1 MKIFLRAKQV
11 SKILWVFYCGLLF
24 LPVDGV
30 ADSGEEIFTSNFS
43 NSMKHSNSIV
53 RGTRLNNTMAIK
65 ASVTD
70 GPVEYDLYYRYPNDD
85 IPLPGEWTTTE
96 QFAEQMMEQ
105 ALMLCQKS
113 QEYRHSGEMDTAIE
127 LLDQAYW
134 LILGINTYEDENL
147 IREKEDIR
155 FMISKR
161 IIEIYASREINI
173 NGSQNE
179 IPIDINK
186 QVQYEIDL
194 YTKGRLRNHFIAS
207 YRRSGKYRPMIV
219 EMLKAEDLPEELS
232 WLPLV
237 ESGFRVK
244 ALSKARA
251 LGLWQFIPSTGYKF
265 GLNRN
270 RYIDERLDPEK
281 STKAAIR
288 YLKELHN
295 HFGDW
300 STVLAAYNCGEYRV
314 LKVIRNQKINYLDNF
329 WDLYARLPQETAR
342 YVPKFLA
349 ILHIVQNLE
358 KYELDK
364 IKIDSPINS
373 EVITVAKKMSL
384 KDVAN
389 ITGIDKR
396 ILEEL
401 NPELRHDII
410 PAGKY
415 AVKIPKGSR
424 QEVMANLDQIL
435 RLNPAGVK
443 YIKHRVRS
451 GDTLLKL
458 ARRYHVSVRHIVMA
472 NEIEHANHI
481 VSGATL
487 KIPQRNKMIGQDDNT
502 NMISKRKKG

>member
-1 MKIFLRAKQV
+1 MNTLFKTKHL
-11 SKILWVFYCGLLF
+11 SKILLAIYCGLIVFPL
-24 LPVDGV
+24 DGL
-30 ADSGEEIFTSNFS
+30 ADSRKEVFTSNIS
-43 NSMKHSNSIV
+43 NSKNHPSSIE
-53 RGTRLNNTMAIK
+53 RGTRLNTTMTVK
-65 ASVTD
+65 ASVSD

-113 QEYRHSGEMDTAIE
+113 QEFRHSGELDQAIE

-134 LILGINTYEDENL
+134 LILGINTYEDEDL

-161 IIEIYASREINI
+161 IIEIYASREIVI

-179 IPIDINK
+179 IPVDINK
-186 QVQYEIDL
+186 QVQNEIDL

-207 YRRSGKYRPMIV
+207 YKRSGKYRPMIV
-219 EMLKAEDLPEELS
+219 ELLKEENLPEELS
-232 WLPLV
+232 WLPLI

-265 GLNRN
+265 GLKRN

-300 STVLAAYNCGEYRV
+300 STVLAAYNCGEFRV

-329 WDLYARLPQETAR
+329 WDLYVRLPQETAR

-349 ILHIVQNLE
+349 TLHIVENLE
-358 KYELDK
+358 RYGFNK
-364 IKIDSPINS
+364 IKVDSPINS
-373 EVITVAKKMSL
+373 EVIIVAKKMHL
-384 KDVAN
+384 NDIAK
-389 ITGIDKR
+389 ITGIDR
-396 ILEEL
+396 TILEEL
-401 NPELRHDII
+401 NPELRHNIV
-410 PAGKY
+410 PAGTY
-415 AVKIPKGSR
+415 AVKIPQGRR

-443 YIKHRVRS
+443 YLKHRVRS
-451 GDTLLKL
+451 GETLSQL
-458 ARRYHVSVRHIVMA
+458 ARRYHVSVRHIVLV
-472 NEIEHANHI
+472 NKIDRENHI

-487 KIPQRNKMIGQDDNT
+487 KIPQRSEIVGKGDNA
-502 NMISKRKKG
+502 NLISKKEKG

>member
-1 MKIFLRAKQV
+1 MNNFPKKKHL
-11 SKILWVFYCGLLF
+11 SKIILLISCGLIV
-24 LPVDGV
+24 LPLDGL
-30 ADSGEEIFTSNFS
+30 ADSGKEVFTSNIS
-43 NSMKHSNSIV
+43 NSMNHTIPKEN
-53 RGTRLNNTMAIK
+53 GARLNTTMTVK
-65 ASVTD
+65 ASVSD

-85 IPLPGEWTTTE
+85 IPLPGEWTSTE

-113 QEYRHSGEMDTAIE
+113 QEFRRSGEVDQAIE

-147 IREKEDIR
+147 IREKENIR

-161 IIEIYASREINI
+161 IIEIYASREIVI

-207 YRRSGKYRPMIV
+207 YKRSGKYRPMIV
-219 EMLKAEDLPEELS
+219 EMLKEENLPEELS
-232 WLPLV
+232 WLPLI
-237 ESGFRVK
+237 ESGFREK

-300 STVLAAYNCGEYRV
+300 STVLAAYNCGEFRV
-314 LKVIRNQKINYLDNF
+314 LKVIRNQKVNYLDNF

-349 ILHIVQNLE
+349 TLHIVENLE
-358 KYELDK
+358 KYGFNK
-364 IKIDSPINS
+364 ITIDSPINS
-373 EVITVAKKMSL
+373 EVITVAKKMHL
-384 KDVAN
+384 KGIAA
-389 ITGIDKR
+389 ITGIDR
-396 ILEEL
+396 RTLEEL
-401 NPELRHDII
+401 NPELRQNIV

-415 AVKIPKGSR
+415 AVKIPQGSR

-443 YIKHRVRS
+443 YLKHRVRS
-451 GDTLLKL
+451 GETLSQL
-458 ARRYHVSVRHIVMA
+458 ARRYHISVRHIVLA
-472 NEIEHANHI
+472 NKIDRENHI

-487 KIPQRNKMIGQDDNT
+487 KIPQRSKIVGKDDNA
-502 NMISKRKKG
+502 NLISRREKG

>member
-1 MKIFLRAKQV
+1 MKNFPKTKHL
-11 SKILWVFYCGLLF
+11 SKIILLVYCGLIV
-24 LPVDGV
+24 LPLDGL
-30 ADSGEEIFTSNFS
+30 ADSGKEVFTSNIS
-43 NSMKHSNSIV
+43 NSMSHTISKEK
-53 RGTRLNNTMAIK
+53 GTRVNTTMTVK

-70 GPVEYDLYYRYPNDD
+70 GPIEYDLYYRYPNDD
-85 IPLPGEWTTTE
+85 IPLPGEWTSTE

-113 QEYRHSGEMDTAIE
+113 QEFRQGGELDQAIE

-134 LILGINTYEDENL
+134 LILGINTYGDENL

-161 IIEIYASREINI
+161 IIEIYASREIVL

-179 IPIDINK
+179 IPVDINK

-207 YRRSGKYRPMIV
+207 YKRSGKYRPMIV
-219 EMLKAEDLPEELS
+219 EMLKEENLPEELS
-232 WLPLV
+232 WLPLI

-300 STVLAAYNCGEYRV
+300 STVLAAYNCGEFRV

-329 WDLYARLPQETAR
+329 WDLYARLPQETVR

-349 ILHIVQNLE
+349 TLHIVENLE
-358 KYELDK
+358 KYGFNK

-373 EVITVAKKMSL
+373 EVITVAKKMHL
-384 KDVAN
+384 RDIAK
-389 ITGIDKR
+389 ITGIDR
-396 ILEEL
+396 RTLEEL
-401 NPELRHDII
+401 NPELRQNIV

-415 AVKIPKGSR
+415 AVKIPQGSR

-443 YIKHRVRS
+443 YLKHRVRY
-451 GDTLLKL
+451 GETLSQL
-458 ARRYHVSVRHIVMA
+458 ARRYHIRVRHIMLA
-472 NEIEHANHI
+472 NKIDRENHI

-487 KIPQRNKMIGQDDNT
+487 KIPQRYKIVGKDDNANLT
-502 NMISKRKKG
+502 SKRKKG

>member
-1 MKIFLRAKQV
+1 MNNFPKTKHL
-11 SKILWVFYCGLLF
+11 SKIILLISCGLIV
-24 LPVDGV
+24 LPLDGL
-30 ADSGEEIFTSNFS
+30 ADSGKEVFTSNIS
-43 NSMKHSNSIV
+43 NSMNHTIPKEN
-53 RGTRLNNTMAIK
+53 GTRLNTTMTVK
-65 ASVTD
+65 ASVSD

-85 IPLPGEWTTTE
+85 IPLPGEWTSTE

-113 QEYRHSGEMDTAIE
+113 QEFRRSGEVDQAIE

-161 IIEIYASREINI
+161 IIEIYASREIVI

-207 YRRSGKYRPMIV
+207 YKRSGKYRPMIV
-219 EMLKAEDLPEELS
+219 EMLKEENLPEELS
-232 WLPLV
+232 WLPLI

-300 STVLAAYNCGEYRV
+300 STVLAAYNCGEFRV
-314 LKVIRNQKINYLDNF
+314 LKVIRNQKVNYLDNF

-349 ILHIVQNLE
+349 TLHIVENLE
-358 KYELDK
+358 RYGFNK
-364 IKIDSPINS
+364 IKVDSPINS
-373 EVITVAKKMSL
+373 EVITVAKKMHL
-384 KDVAN
+384 KDIAK
-389 ITGIDKR
+389 ITGIDR
-396 ILEEL
+396 TILEEL
-401 NPELRHDII
+401 NPELRHNIV
-410 PAGKY
+410 PAGTY
-415 AVKIPKGSR
+415 AVKIPQGRR

-443 YIKHRVRS
+443 YLKHRVRS
-451 GDTLLKL
+451 GETLSQL
-458 ARRYHVSVRHIVMA
+458 ARRYHVSVRHIVLV
-472 NEIEHANHI
+472 NKIDRENHI

-487 KIPQRNKMIGQDDNT
+487 KIPQRSEIVGKGDNA
-502 NMISKRKKG
+502 NLISKKEKG

>member
-1 MKIFLRAKQV
+1 MNTFLKTKHL
-11 SKILWVFYCGLLF
+11 SKILMLFSCSLIVLPIDGL
-24 LPVDGV
+24 
-30 ADSGEEIFTSNFS
+30 ADSGKEVFTSNI
-43 NSMKHSNSIV
+43 SNSINHNSSTEK
-53 RGTRLNNTMAIK
+53 GTRLNTTMTVK
-65 ASVTD
+65 ASVSD

-113 QEYRHSGEMDTAIE
+113 QEFRRSGELDQAIE

-179 IPIDINK
+179 IPVDINK
-186 QVQYEIDL
+186 QVQFEIDL
-194 YTKGRLRNHFIAS
+194 YTKGKLRNHFIAS

-219 EMLKAEDLPEELS
+219 EMLKKENLPEELS
-232 WLPLV
+232 WLPLI

-281 STKAAIR
+281 STIAAIR

-300 STVLAAYNCGEYRV
+300 STVLAAYNCGEFRV
-314 LKVIRNQKINYLDNF
+314 LKVIRSQKINYLDNF

-349 ILHIVQNLE
+349 TLHIVENLE
-358 KYELDK
+358 KYGFNK

-373 EVITVAKKMSL
+373 EVITVAKKMHL
-384 KDVAN
+384 KDITK
-389 ITGIDKR
+389 ITGIDR
-396 ILEEL
+396 RTLEEL
-401 NPELRHDII
+401 NPELRHNIV

-415 AVKIPKGSR
+415 AVKIPQGSR

-472 NEIEHANHI
+472 NKIEHANHI

-487 KIPQRNKMIGQDDNT
+487 KIPQRNKMVGQDDNM
-502 NMISKRKKG
+502 NLNSKRKKG

>member
-1 MKIFLRAKQV
+1 MKTFLITKMKAKV
-11 SKILWVFYCGLLF
+11 LLFFYCTILV
-24 LPVDGV
+24 LPVDGL
-30 ADSGEEIFTSNFS
+30 ADSGKEVFTSNIS
-43 NSMKHSNSIV
+43 NSMNHTSSIEKE
-53 RGTRLNNTMAIK
+53 TRLNTTMTVK
-65 ASVTD
+65 ASVSD
-70 GPVEYDLYYRYPNDD
+70 GPVEYDLYYRYTNDD
-85 IPLPGEWTTTE
+85 IPLPGEWTSTE

-113 QEYRHSGEMDTAIE
+113 QEFRHSGELDQAIE

-179 IPIDINK
+179 IPVDINK

-194 YTKGRLRNHFIAS
+194 YTKGKLRNHFIAS

-219 EMLKAEDLPEELS
+219 EMLKKENLPEELS
-232 WLPLV
+232 WLPLI

-281 STKAAIR
+281 STRAAIR

-300 STVLAAYNCGEYRV
+300 STVLAAYNCGEFRV
-314 LKVIRNQKINYLDNF
+314 LKVIRSQKINYLDNF

-349 ILHIVQNLE
+349 TLHIVENLE
-358 KYELDK
+358 KYGFDK

-373 EVITVAKKMSL
+373 EVITVAKKMPL
-384 KDVAN
+384 KDVAD
-389 ITGIDKR
+389 ITGIDRR
-396 ILEEL
+396 IMEEL
-401 NPELRHDII
+401 NPELRHNII

-415 AVKIPKGSR
+415 AVKIPQGSR

-443 YIKHRVRS
+443 YLKHRVRS

-472 NEIEHANHI
+472 NKIEHANHI

-487 KIPQRNKMIGQDDNT
+487 KIPQRNKVVGQDDNM
-502 NMISKRKKG
+502 NLNSKRKKG